1 MDVPTNLPHNTWTPG
16 AARGFC
22 TLDPSLRL
30 TQGNDQKETLKER
43 WKRGAKHS
51 MRVAL
56 SSKALGGLTADLKAK
71 AAAAEAPEPA
81 PEELPAPEEEAPA
94 PEEPAAAAEAVAPKK
109 LGAGWL
115 KLKRS
120 VRTVLAATGRFT
132 AAQIALEEKLEHAA
146 SPEARDADFHFASA
160 FALPAA

>member
-56 SSKALGGLTADLKAK
+56 SSKMLGGLADDLK
-71 AAAAEAPEPA
+71 
-81 PEELPAPEEEAPA
+81 
-94 PEEPAAAAEAVAPKK
+94 
-109 LGAGWL
+109 
-115 KLKRS
+115 
-120 VRTVLAATGRFT
+120 VRDSLLLLILLLLLLILLRILLILVLT
-132 AAQIALEEKLEHAA
+132 L
-146 SPEARDADFHFASA
+146 DY
-160 FALPAA
+160 